1 MRDGIMAWVPRR
13 QDGSAVARAAARR
26 LPQRGDGAQRHHSA
40 ARRRWRRRAETVMR
54 RRRQDGATAMRRRRQ
69 DGATASGAAS
79 LQRLSGGAAA
89 SPPQRGAARRVGS
102 GADGAEHGALGSPP
116 VLGGGETRERAC
128 VCVVPGATW
137 CDACEIQSREMRSRE
152 IESPAGIHR
161 QCKVTQTAD
170 PSHWREPRQYI
181 ASGCEAGIRAQG
193 HTI

>member
-26 LPQRGDGAQRHHSA
+26 LPQRGDGAQRHHAA

-54 RRRQDGATAMRRRRQ
+54 PRRQ

-181 ASGCEAGIRAQG
+181 ASGREAGIRAQG